1 MSPKPI
7 KIAASILAADFTR
20 LGEEIKK
27 AEQGGADIIH
37 VDVMD
42 GRFVPNMTVGP
53 AIVKAI
59 SGVTHLPVDVHL
71 MVEDPMW
78 FIRELE
84 GADIDMMSVHPEAT
98 GRLDRTLERIRGTG
112 AKAGVA
118 VNPSTPLEAIE
129 CPLSQMD
136 YMLAMTV
143 RPGFGG
149 QTFLQSVLP
158 KIEEARRRFRSA
170 GLESEIEVDGGISPQ
185 TAPLAVRAGADI
197 LVAGTAIFGT
207 KDVSASISEL
217 RESTTREAR
226 QT

>member
-1 MSPKPI
+1 LSPKPV
-7 KIAASILAADFTR
+7 KIAASILSADFTR

-27 AEQGGADIIH
+27 AEKGGADIIH

-53 AIVKAI
+53 AIVKTIKEA
-59 SGVTHLPVDVHL
+59 TRLPVDVHL
-71 MVEDPMW
+71 MVEDPAW

-84 GADIDMMSVHPEAT
+84 GTGIAMMSIHPEAT
-98 GRLDRTLERIRGTG
+98 RRLDRTLEKIRGMG

-118 VNPSTPLEAIE
+118 INPSTPLDAIE

-143 RPGFGG
+143 SPGFGG
-149 QTFLQSVLP
+149 QAFLPSVLP

-170 GLESEIEVDGGISPQ
+170 GLESEIEVDGGISPR
-185 TAPLAVRAGADI
+185 TAPLAIRAGADI
-197 LVAGTAIFGT
+197 LVAGTAIYGT
-207 KDVSASISEL
+207 KDITAAISEL
-217 RESTTREAR
+217 RESIAR
-226 QT
+226 

>member
-1 MSPKPI
+1 LSPKPV
-7 KIAASILAADFTR
+7 KIAASILSADFTR

-27 AEQGGADIIH
+27 VEKGGADIIH

-59 SGVTHLPVDVHL
+59 KEVTRLPVDVHL
-71 MVEDPMW
+71 MVEDPAW

-84 GADIDMMSVHPEAT
+84 GAGIAMMSIHPEAT
-98 GRLDRTLERIRGTG
+98 RRLDRTLEKIRGMG

-118 VNPSTPLEAIE
+118 INPSTPLDAIE

-136 YMLAMTV
+136 YMLVMTV
-143 RPGFGG
+143 SPGFGG
-149 QTFLQSVLP
+149 QAFLPGVLP

-197 LVAGTAIFGT
+197 LVAGIAIYGT
-207 KDVSASISEL
+207 KDITVAISEL
-217 RESTTREAR
+217 RESITR
-226 QT
+226 